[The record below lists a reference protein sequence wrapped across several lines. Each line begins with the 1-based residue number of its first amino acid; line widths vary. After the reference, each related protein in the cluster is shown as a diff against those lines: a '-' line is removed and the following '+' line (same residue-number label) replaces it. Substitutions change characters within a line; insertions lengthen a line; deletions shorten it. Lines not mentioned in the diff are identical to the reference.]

1 MIQENPVN
9 WGQGFHGSE
18 HPDTAKLRVRKEY
31 VDAMIALKRENMD
44 RVYAY
49 LTGLIEK
56 AKEEMQHARGSNA
69 DHRRA
74 ALRQHID
81 EIAAYLKGQAIEV
94 PSPAMYDEKAGA
106 GYSGTY
112 VLEAIPPFFG
122 QVKCVLDQW
131 YDSHLIEVYDEMV
144 NLVNLKRPAAPV
156 AVRAEPIDP
165 A

>member
-1 MIQENPVN
+1 MIQENPAS
-9 WGQGFHGSE
+9 WGPGFHGSE

-49 LTGLIEK
+49 LNGLIEK

-81 EIAAYLKGQAIEV
+81 EIGAYLQGQALNV
-94 PSPAMYDEKAGA
+94 AAPAVYDEKAGA
-106 GYSGTY
+106 GYAGTY
-112 VLEAIPPFFG
+112 VLEAIPAFFG

-131 YDSHLIEVYDEMV
+131 YDSHLIAVYDEMV
-144 NLVNLKRPAAPV
+144 SLVNLKRPAAQPV
-156 AVRAEPIDP
+156 VRAEPVPD